1 MKLEL
6 FHAISDS
13 GSARVRRWVDEHGML
28 GAMRYRN
35 VFYAE
40 VLADLVAHGG
50 SEQSVPALWDGEKLF
65 VGPDAVIARLQAHG
79 DVGRGQGN

>member
-13 GSARVRRWVDEHGML
+13 GSARVRRWVDEHEL
-28 GAMRYRN
+28 LSVMRYRN

-40 VLADLVAHGG
+40 VLVDLSGLTGGHMPMMALQRRMADA
-50 SEQSVPALWDGEKLF
+50 
-65 VGPDAVIARLQAHG
+65 
-79 DVGRGQGN
+79 